1 MLDVAIAIADARS
14 EVATDVA
21 GILSLKSRKRVWHA
35 LAAGLDEHIAQAAR
49 VKIDAL
55 CVRRVM
61 PIWAAR
67 FDPDEIEA
75 MLSLADAV
83 VAGSVDAN
91 DAAQQRDR
99 FYTDVVDNREYG
111 SDPLPMYVGHAAAN
125 TVIEALTLNHV
136 DAMPQADDD
145 EDLDPESYLPCY
157 LAACAAAGG
166 MNDRPASSE
175 RRRAFWLWY
184 LDEAV
189 PAAYGI
195 D

>member
-1 MLDVAIAIADARS
+1 MLDVALAIADARS
-14 EVATDVA
+14 EVATDAA
-21 GILSLKSRKRVWHA
+21 GILSLQSRKQVWNA
-35 LAAGLDEHIAQAAR
+35 LTAGLDEHVAFANR
-49 VKIDAL
+49 VKLDAL

-67 FDPDEIEA
+67 FDSDEIEA

-83 VAGSVDAN
+83 MAGSVDAN
-91 DAAQQRDR
+91 DAAQTRDR
-99 FYTDVVDNREYG
+99 FYTEIVDDREYG
-111 SDPLPMYVGHAAAN
+111 NDASPLYVGHAAAN
-125 TVIEALTLNHV
+125 TVIEAMTPSQV
-136 DAMPQADDD
+136 DAMPQTDD

-166 MNDRPASSE
+166 MNDRPSSSE

-195 D
+195 A

>member
-1 MLDVAIAIADARS
+1 MLDVSLAVANARS
-14 EVATDVA
+14 EVATDAA
-21 GILSLKSRKRVWHA
+21 GILSLKSRKRMWHA
-35 LAAGLDEHIAQAAR
+35 LAAGLDERVGWAAR
-49 VKIDAL
+49 VKLDAL

-67 FDPDEIEA
+67 FDPDEIKA

-83 VAGSVDAN
+83 VAGSLDAN

-111 SDPLPMYVGHAAAN
+111 SDPPPMYVGHAAAN
-125 TVIEALTLNHV
+125 TVIEAMTPNHV

-145 EDLDPESYLPCY
+145 EHLDPESYLPCY
-157 LAACAAAGG
+157 LAACATAGG

-195 D
+195 S